1 MLSSEPVHPV
11 SRILPVLAVIG
22 ALALGL
28 SLAAQQPTFRSG
40 SRVVPSYVT
49 VTDGNNRLVTDLT
62 REDFEILDNG
72 RVQDVSIFDNE
83 VRPITVVVMLDTSIS
98 MTHRLTDLYAGA
110 EQFLLRLLPH
120 DKATVGAFNDKI
132 EFASTFTSDRQT
144 LISALKH
151 LDFGNETHLYDAVHS
166 SLDQLEKVDG
176 RKVIL
181 LFTDGA
187 DFGSRQGSGRAL
199 ERARD
204 GEVMIYGIGLETE
217 FFNGQSYVRSKPDS
231 ILNRFANE
239 TGGGYFDLKKNADLN
254 ASFTRIAQELR
265 SQYLLGFSPASL
277 DGKVHKLEVRVK
289 RPGLKTRSRRSYIA
303 SAEGTI
309 N

>member
-1 MLSSEPVHPV
+1 VHPIE
-11 SRILPVLAVIG
+11 RLLPLLAGAGVLAV
-22 ALALGL
+22 GL
-28 SLAAQQPTFRSG
+28 SAGAQQPTFRSG

-49 VTDGNNRLVTDLT
+49 VTDANNRLVTDLT
-62 REDFEILDNG
+62 REDFDILDNG
-72 RVQDVSIFDNE
+72 RVQELTIFDNE
-83 VRPITVVVMLDTSIS
+83 VRPISVVVMLDTSIS
-98 MTHRLTDLYAGA
+98 MTHRLNDLFGGA

-132 EFASTFTSDRQT
+132 EFASAFTSDRNS
-144 LISALKH
+144 LVSALKH
-151 LDFGNETHLYDAVHS
+151 LDFGNETHLYDAVHA
-166 SLDQLEKVDG
+166 SLDELEKVDG
-176 RKVIL
+176 RRVLL

-187 DFGSRQGSGRAL
+187 DFGSRQGSGKAL

-204 GEVMIYGIGLETE
+204 NEVMIYGIGLETE

-265 SQYLLGFSPASL
+265 SQYLLGFSPAAL
-277 DGKVHKLEVRVK
+277 DGKVHKLEVRAK
-289 RPGLKTRSRRSYIA
+289 RPGLKARSRRSYTA
-303 SAEGTI
+303 STEGTV

>member
-1 MLSSEPVHPV
+1 VALGVLSM
-11 SRILPVLAVIG
+11 G
-22 ALALGL
+22 LGL
-28 SLAAQQPTFRSG
+28 SAQQPTFRSG

-49 VTDGNNRLVTDLT
+49 VTGADNRLVTDLA
-62 REDFEILDNG
+62 REDFEVLDNG
-72 RVQDVSIFDNE
+72 RPQELTIVDNE
-83 VRPITVVVMLDTSIS
+83 VRPISVVVMLDTSIS
-98 MTHRLTDLYAGA
+98 MTHRLKDLYAGA
-110 EQFLLRLLPH
+110 EQFLLRLLPA
-120 DKATVGAFNDKI
+120 DKAIVGAFNDKI
-132 EFASTFTSDRQT
+132 EFASGFTSDRSG
-144 LISALKH
+144 LIAGLKH
-151 LDFGNETHLYDAVHS
+151 LDFGNETHLHDAVYA
-166 SLDQLEKVDG
+166 SLDELEKVDG

-187 DFGSRQGSGRAL
+187 DFGSRQGPGRAL

-204 GEVMIYGIGLETE
+204 REVMIYGIGLETE

-265 SQYLLGFSPASL
+265 SQYLLGFSPATL
-277 DGKVHKLEVRVK
+277 DGKVHRLEVRLK
-289 RPGLKTRSRRSYIA
+289 RPGLKARSRRSYLA
-303 SAEGTI
+303 SAEGTT

>member
-1 MLSSEPVHPV
+1 VRRFLPGLAGIGVLS
-11 SRILPVLAVIG
+11 
-22 ALALGL
+22 LGL

-49 VTDGNNRLVTDLT
+49 VTDANNRLITDLA
-62 REDFEILDNG
+62 REDFEILDDG
-72 RVQDVSIFDNE
+72 RPQELTIFDNE

-98 MTHRLTDLYAGA
+98 MTHRLNDLYAGA

-132 EFASTFTSDRQT
+132 EFASGFTNDRNS
-144 LISALKH
+144 LISALKR
-151 LDFGNETHLYDAVHS
+151 LDYGNQTHLYDAVHS
-166 SLDQLEKVDG
+166 SLDQLQKVEG

-187 DFGSRQGSGRAL
+187 DFGSRQGSGQAL

-217 FFNGQSYVRSKPDS
+217 FFNGQSLVRSKPDS

-265 SQYLLGFSPASL
+265 SQYLLGFSPATL
-277 DGKVHKLEVRVK
+277 DGKVHRLEVRMK
-289 RPGLKTRSRRSYIA
+289 RPGLKTRSRRSYVA

>member
-1 MLSSEPVHPV
+1 MDSIGRL
-11 SRILPVLAVIG
+11 LPASAGIG
-22 ALALGL
+22 LLCLGL
-28 SLAAQQPTFRSG
+28 SLAAQEPTFRSG

-49 VTDGNNRLVTDLT
+49 VTDENNRLVTDLS

-72 RVQDVSIFDNE
+72 RVQELTVFDNE
-83 VRPITVVVMLDTSIS
+83 VRPISVVVMLDTSIS
-98 MTHRLTDLYAGA
+98 MTNRLKDLNDGA

-132 EFASTFTSDRQT
+132 EFASQFTSDRNS

-151 LDFGNETHLYDAVHS
+151 LDFGNQTRLYDAVHA
-166 SLDQLEKVDG
+166 SLDQLEKVEG

-265 SQYLLGFSPASL
+265 SQFLLGFSPAAL
-277 DGKVHKLEVRVK
+277 DGKVHKLEVRMK
-289 RPGLKTRSRRSYIA
+289 RTGLKTRSRRSYVA
-303 SAEGTI
+303 SAEGTM